1 MGLTTYIDHLIC
13 VVAATVVAV
22 AATHD
27 DSLDT
32 IDKVNKKKQIR
43 IHFFLN
49 NVCVYLC
56 VLVCWLVSVVD
67 VCLVDLSIYLFIYS
81 IDNDKT

>member
-1 MGLTTYIDHLIC
+1 MRRFVCSVNGKHSFTMGLTTYIDHLIC

-32 IDKVNKKKQIR
+32 IDKVNKKKNKSEYI
-43 IHFFLN
+43 FFLN

-56 VLVCWLVSVVD
+56 VLVC
-67 VCLVDLSIYLFIYS
+67 
-81 IDNDKT
+81 